1 MLPILLLFLPQIS
14 SEIFGMLDKTMIE
27 VLTHQAELNAYYQY
41 SQKIVKII
49 LIGITS
55 LGIVM
60 IPSLLTIIG
69 CLAWGFLVNLLM
81 CITLGKSLATGQDGS
96 FLMLVV
102 PLQIASCF
110 MNAFSKKAI
119 TKFIAY
125 NMLVVPMGLEIA
137 FVVGVMAEVGLMDA
151 VTMALIGTLVI
162 GAVMFIMAYVKPEV
176 FLSLGKTLLIVTFAA
191 IPAAI
196 LIAIFA
202 PAAYAA
208 FDMLFIVLFAL
219 WLGFDISRAMAQPKS
234 TANAITS
241 AFDVYY
247 DLAYIF
253 LRLLLIMAK
262 NSSRK

>member
-1 MLPILLLFLPQIS
+1 MEDYRNNQNQNNEEYEPYDSWGTIETAVNVGTAAKPVFGS
-14 SEIFGMLDKTMIE
+14 AGRGYSEVVYGSD
-27 VLTHQAELNAYYQY
+27 VADRQY
-41 SQKIVKII
+41 
-49 LIGITS
+49 
-55 LGIVM
+55 
-60 IPSLLTIIG
+60 LLTIIG

-81 CITLGKSLATGQDGS
+81 CITLGKSLAQTSDGS
-96 FLMLVV
+96 FLALVV
-102 PLQIASCF
+102 PLQIVSCF

-162 GAVMFIMAYVKPEV
+162 GAVMFAMAYVKPEV
-176 FLSLGKTLLIVTFAA
+176 FLSLGKTLLIVTIAA

-208 FDMLFIVLFAL
+208 MDIVFILIFAL

-234 TANAITS
+234 MANAITS
-241 AFDVYY
+241 ALDVYY

>member
-1 MLPILLLFLPQIS
+1 MEEFRNNNQNNQNNEEYETYESWGTIETAVNVGSAAKPAFGS
-14 SEIFGMLDKTMIE
+14 SGRGYSE
-27 VLTHQAELNAYYQY
+27 VVYGAAVEDRQY
-41 SQKIVKII
+41 
-49 LIGITS
+49 
-55 LGIVM
+55 
-60 IPSLLTIIG
+60 LLTIIG

-102 PLQIASCF
+102 PFQIASCF

>member
-1 MLPILLLFLPQIS
+1 MEEFRNNNQNNQNNEEYETYESWGTIETAVNVGSAAKPAFGS
-14 SEIFGMLDKTMIE
+14 SGRGYSE
-27 VLTHQAELNAYYQY
+27 VVYGAAVEDRQY
-41 SQKIVKII
+41 
-49 LIGITS
+49 
-55 LGIVM
+55 
-60 IPSLLTIIG
+60 LLTIIG

-151 VTMALIGTLVI
+151 VTMALIGPLVI